1 MCFGEFMNIVKSKII
16 KILLDK
22 QCSQREIAEKLN
34 VSVGLI
40 NKSIKQ
46 LSTENIIYDTSINN
60 NILLKNKVN
69 NAIILAAGYG
79 LRMIPINQELPKGL
93 VNVNGEILME
103 RLIRQ
108 LHEKN
113 IFNIK
118 IVVGYM
124 KEKFEYLIDKFGV
137 ELVVNSNYKYSNNS
151 FSLNC
156 VNKYINNSYII
167 PADLYFSNNIFSE
180 FEFSSYYLLS
190 NETKETSTFGVD
202 KFRQLRRINNSGF
215 VVVGLCFIKDS
226 DSLLFRKNLDEI
238 TIRNNNAYWED
249 ALFLNDFKIYCDFI
263 NDNQY
268 VEINTYEDLRELD
281 SNSKNLFGSHINLI
295 LSEFKCNLEDIK
307 EVNVVKKGMTNRSFS
322 FKFKDKKYIVRIP
335 GAGTSEL
342 ISRNQEYLVY
352 QEVNKIDLCDKV
364 IYMSAETGIKIT
376 EFIDNARNCNPLDL
390 NDIKLC
396 MTKLREFHKKNI
408 IVKHE
413 FNLKDNILKYEMLKK
428 DVSLYSDYL
437 ETKNKIF
444 ELLDIVEKLDKDYCL
459 CHIDSVCDN
468 FLINDNNEVRLIDWE
483 YAGNQDPHIDIAM
496 FAIYSGYKKEQ
507 IDQLIDIYFEDSCL
521 ENIRYKIYAYVAI
534 CGFLWSNWCEY
545 KYSLGIEFGEY
556 SLLQYRYAKVY
567 SKLALNYF
575 KGAKNNEQN

>member
-93 VNVNGEILME
+93 VNVNGEILIE

-137 ELVVNSNYKYSNNS
+137 ELVVNRNYKYSNNS

-167 PADLYFSNNIFSE
+167 PADLYFSNNIFGE

-215 VVVGLCFIKDS
+215 AVVGLCFIKDS
-226 DSLLFRKNLDEI
+226 DSLLFRKNLAEI

-263 NDNQY
+263 NADQY

-335 GAGTSEL
+335 GAGTSKL

-376 EFIDNARNCNPLDL
+376 EFIDNVRNCNPLDL

>member
-93 VNVNGEILME
+93 VNVNGEILIE

-137 ELVVNSNYKYSNNS
+137 ELVVNRNYKYSNNS

-167 PADLYFSNNIFSE
+167 PADLYFSNNIFGE

-215 VVVGLCFIKDS
+215 VAVGLCFIKDS
-226 DSLLFRKNLDEI
+226 DSLLFRKNLAEI

-263 NDNQY
+263 NADQY

-335 GAGTSEL
+335 GAGTSKL

>member
-34 VSVGLI
+34 VSVGLV
-40 NKSIKQ
+40 NKIIKQ

-60 NILLKNKVN
+60 NILLENKVN

-93 VNVNGEILME
+93 VNVNGEILIE

-190 NETKETSTFGVD
+190 NETKETSTFNVD

-215 VVVGLCFIKDS
+215 VAVGLCFIKDS
-226 DSLLFRKNLDEI
+226 DSLLFRNNLAEI

-322 FKFKDKKYIVRIP
+322 FRFKDKKYIVRIP

-376 EFIDNARNCNPLDL
+376 EFIDNARNCNPFDL

-507 IDQLIDIYFEDSCL
+507 IDQLIDIYFENSCL

>member
-93 VNVNGEILME
+93 VNVNGEILIE

-137 ELVVNSNYKYSNNS
+137 ELVVNRNYKYSNNS

-167 PADLYFSNNIFSE
+167 PADLYFSNNIFGE

-215 VVVGLCFIKDS
+215 VAVGLCFIKDS
-226 DSLLFRKNLDEI
+226 DSLLFRKNLAEI

-263 NDNQY
+263 NADQY

-335 GAGTSEL
+335 GAGTSKL

-507 IDQLIDIYFEDSCL
+507 IDQLIAIYFEDSCL

>member
-1 MCFGEFMNIVKSKII
+1 MNIVKSKII
-16 KILLDK
+16 KILLNG

-60 NILLKNKVN
+60 SIVLENKVN

-93 VNVNGEILME
+93 VNVNGEILIE

-156 VNKYINNSYII
+156 VNKYINNTYII

-215 VVVGLCFIKDS
+215 VAVGLCFIKDS
-226 DSLLFRKNLDEI
+226 DSLLFRNNLAEI
-238 TIRNNNAYWED
+238 TIRNNNSYWED
-249 ALFLNDFKIYCDFI
+249 ALFINDFKIYCDFI
-263 NDNQY
+263 NDDQY

-376 EFIDNARNCNPLDL
+376 EFIDNAHNCNPLDL
-390 NDIKLC
+390 NDVKLC

-408 IVKHE
+408 TVKHE

-428 DVSLYSDYL
+428 EVSLYSDYL

-444 ELLDIVEKLDKDYCL
+444 ELLEIVEKLDKNYCL

-507 IDQLIDIYFEDSCL
+507 IDQLIDIYFENSCL

-556 SLLQYRYAKVY
+556 SLLQYRYAKIY

-575 KGAKNNEQN
+575 KGAKNNE

>member
-34 VSVGLI
+34 VSVGLV
-40 NKSIKQ
+40 NKIIKQ

-60 NILLKNKVN
+60 NILLENKVN

-93 VNVNGEILME
+93 VNVNGEILIE

-137 ELVVNSNYKYSNNS
+137 ELVVNRNYKYSNNS

-167 PADLYFSNNIFSE
+167 PADLYFSNNIFGE

-215 VVVGLCFIKDS
+215 VAVGLCFIKDS
-226 DSLLFRKNLDEI
+226 DSLLFRKNLAEI

-263 NDNQY
+263 NADQY

-396 MTKLREFHKKNI
+396 MTKLRGFHKKNI

-575 KGAKNNEQN
+575 KGAKNNE

>member
-1 MCFGEFMNIVKSKII
+1 MNVVQSAILKLLI
-16 KILLDK
+16 KNKL
-22 QCSQREIAEKLN
+22 SQREIAEKLN

-60 NILLKNKVN
+60 SILLENKVN

-79 LRMIPINQELPKGL
+79 LRMIPINHEIPKAL
-93 VNVNGEILME
+93 LTINGEILIE

-215 VVVGLCFIKDS
+215 VAVGLCFIKDS
-226 DSLLFRKNLDEI
+226 DSLLFRNNLAEI

-263 NDNQY
+263 NADQY

-390 NDIKLC
+390 NDIELC